1 MGIFM
6 SAVLPAI
13 LTMVI
18 SYLLGSI
25 NSSIIFTKLFS
36 HEDIR
41 EMGSGNAG
49 TTNVLRSVGKRAAA
63 CTFAFDFIKGVLAV
77 FIGRLLFQYFA
88 AAYPLAG
95 VSSWE
100 FVQYG
105 TYLAGI
111 FCVLG
116 HDFPVFFGFRG
127 GKGVLTSW
135 SIILLIDWRSFVV
148 VIVVFIVVV
157 LLTRIVSA
165 GSISAG
171 IAFPICTFV
180 FNYLVDYRMFQIGSP
195 TYCVLTMIVAL
206 FLGGLLVGKH
216 HANIARLR
224 AGTEKKLSVKKH

>member
-105 TYLAGI
+105 AYLAGLDQLVHHSADRLAQ
-111 FCVLG
+111 FCCC
-116 HDFPVFFGFRG
+116 DC
-127 GKGVLTSW
+127 GVYCGCPADAHC
-135 SIILLIDWRSFVV
+135 IGRIDQRWDCIPNLHV
-148 VIVVFIVVV
+148 
-157 LLTRIVSA
+157 
-165 GSISAG
+165 
-171 IAFPICTFV
+171 
-180 FNYLVDYRMFQIGSP
+180 
-195 TYCVLTMIVAL
+195 CV
-206 FLGGLLVGKH
+206 
-216 HANIARLR
+216 
-224 AGTEKKLSVKKH
+224 

>member
-36 HEDIR
+36 KDIR

-95 VSSWE
+95 V
-100 FVQYG
+100 
-105 TYLAGI
+105 
-111 FCVLG
+111 
-116 HDFPVFFGFRG
+116 FRG
-127 GKGVLTSW
+127 
-135 SIILLIDWRSFVV
+135 R
-148 VIVVFIVVV
+148 
-157 LLTRIVSA
+157 
-165 GSISAG
+165 
-171 IAFPICTFV
+171 
-180 FNYLVDYRMFQIGSP
+180 
-195 TYCVLTMIVAL
+195 
-206 FLGGLLVGKH
+206 
-216 HANIARLR
+216 
-224 AGTEKKLSVKKH
+224 KLSSTARIWLVSSVYWGMTFRCSLASGAERGS

>member
-6 SAVLPAI
+6 SAVLPAV

-25 NSSIIFTKLFS
+25 NSSIIFTRLFS

-88 AAYPLAG
+88 SAYPLAG
-95 VSSWE
+95 ISSWE

-105 TYLAGI
+105 AYLAGI
-111 FCVLG
+111 CCVLG

-148 VIVVFIVVV
+148 VIVVFIVAV
-157 LLTRIVSA
+157 LLTRIVSV
-165 GSISAG
+165 GSLSAG

-180 FNYLVDYRMFQIGSP
+180 FNYLIDYRMFQIGSP
-195 TYCVLTMIVAL
+195 TYCVLSMVVAF
-206 FLGGLLVGKH
+206 FLGGLLIGKH

>member
-49 TTNVLRSVGKRAAA
+49 TTNVLRSVGKRTAA

-105 TYLAGI
+105 AYLAGI

-135 SIILLIDWRSFVV
+135 SIILLIDWRALYRQGRSALGLHSQFARSC
-148 VIVVFIVVV
+148 
-157 LLTRIVSA
+157 LTISLITACSRLEARRIAS
-165 GSISAG
+165 
-171 IAFPICTFV
+171 
-180 FNYLVDYRMFQIGSP
+180 
-195 TYCVLTMIVAL
+195 
-206 FLGGLLVGKH
+206 
-216 HANIARLR
+216 
-224 AGTEKKLSVKKH
+224 

>member
-105 TYLAGI
+105 AYFSRYFL
-111 FCVLG
+111 C
-116 HDFPVFFGFRG
+116 
-127 GKGVLTSW
+127 
-135 SIILLIDWRSFVV
+135 
-148 VIVVFIVVV
+148 
-157 LLTRIVSA
+157 
-165 GSISAG
+165 
-171 IAFPICTFV
+171 
-180 FNYLVDYRMFQIGSP
+180 IG
-195 TYCVLTMIVAL
+195 A
-206 FLGGLLVGKH
+206 
-216 HANIARLR
+216 
-224 AGTEKKLSVKKH
+224 